1 MVMIG
6 KEVKVKD
13 GRNLSIDLI
22 KIIAMLGVI
31 SLHCNMDRL
40 DNMVAFVISR
50 IAGISIP
57 LFFMVSG
64 YLLLE
69 KGGDW
74 RYSFKKIL
82 GIIKYVFLCSLVF
95 SILYVIIH
103 QQFNINVF
111 GIFLRSFIQKGPL
124 WMFWYFGAM
133 CLLYMLLPLLKW
145 ADKRWDF
152 FYPKLFICLLCIDFV
167 VFIVTFVCRWEY
179 DVIQS
184 FRLWNWLTYF
194 SLGSII
200 HKYKIHVPVSAFVVM
215 FSGLL
220 FVVFVYYSRWSIDGI
235 EYFFTT
241 PLCMLYATLFFVKI
255 NSLKIQKNLIIS
267 QLSGLF
273 LPVYTV
279 HYFVIKVFRNIITSQ
294 YIGIWTPLFDYLAIT
309 TITLLVCYVV
319 MQVPMAK
326 LFFKI

>member
-1 MVMIG
+1 M
-6 KEVKVKD
+6 KD

-40 DNMVAFVISR
+40 DNMIAFALSR

-74 RYSFKKIL
+74 RYSYKKIL
-82 GIIKYVFLCSLVF
+82 GIVKYVFLCSVIF
-95 SILYVIIH
+95 SGIIILYY
-103 QQFNINVF
+103 QQVNINVV
-111 GIFLRSFIQKGPL
+111 GVFLGSFVQKGPL
-124 WMFWYFGAM
+124 WVFWYFGAM
-133 CLLYMLLPLLKW
+133 CLLYLLLPILKW
-145 ADKRWDF
+145 ADKRWYY
-152 FYPKLFICLLCIDFV
+152 FYPKLFVCLLCVDFV
-167 VFIVTFVCRWEY
+167 VFIVTFACRWEY

-200 HKYKIHVPVSAFVVM
+200 HKYEIYISVNVVVVVVSA
-215 FSGLL
+215 LL
-220 FVVFVYYSRWSIDGI
+220 FVCFVYCSREIIDGI
-235 EYFFTT
+235 EFFFTT
-241 PLCMLYATLFFVKI
+241 PLCMIYATLFFMKI
-255 NSLKIQKNLIIS
+255 FSLQIQDNLFIS
-267 QLSGLF
+267 RLSDLF
-273 LPVYTV
+273 LPVYTI
-279 HYFVIKVFRNIITSQ
+279 HFFVIKAFRNIITSQ
-294 YIGIWTPLFDYLAIT
+294 YIGIWTPLFDYLAIA
-309 TITLLVCYVV
+309 TITLLVCYIV

-326 LFFKI
+326 CFFRI

>member
-1 MVMIG
+1 MIG
-6 KEVKVKD
+6 KEVKVKNR
-13 GRNLSIDLI
+13 RNLSIDLI

-40 DNMVAFVISR
+40 DNMVAFAISR

-64 YLLLE
+64 YLLME

-74 RYSFKKIL
+74 RYSFRKIL
-82 GIIKYVFLCSLVF
+82 GILKYVFLCSLVF
-95 SILYVIIH
+95 SILYVTIH

-124 WMFWYFGAM
+124 WVFWYFGAM
-133 CLLYMLLPLLKW
+133 CLLYILLPLLKW
-145 ADKRWDF
+145 ADERWDY
-152 FYPKLFICLLCIDFV
+152 FYPKMFVGLLCIDFV
-167 VFIVTFVCRWEY
+167 VFIVTFAYRWEY

-200 HKYKIHVPVSAFVVM
+200 HKYQIHIPVNAFVVLA
-215 FSGLL
+215 SALL
-220 FVVFVYYSRWSIDGI
+220 FVVFVYWSKKNIDGI

-241 PLCMLYATLFFVKI
+241 PLCMMYASLSFVKI
-255 NSLKIQKNLIIS
+255 HSLHLQNSLVIS
-267 QLSGLF
+267 RLSNLF
-273 LPVYTV
+273 LPVYTI
-279 HYFVIKVFRNIITSQ
+279 HYFVIKMFHNIITTQ

-309 TITLLVCYVV
+309 MITLLVCYIV
-319 MQVPMAK
+319 MEVPLAK
-326 LFFKI
+326 CFFKI